1 MRSVVLVAGVP
12 QSSFG
17 ELAPVLDRQKLT
29 VIQVPSIEDAVMYA
43 RSARVELIILG
54 PEPTAIGLE
63 EVIQTIRSKSSAS
76 RNASLLVMAEP
87 ESEDNV
93 RQLIGHGVN
102 RVMLTVDPPTLVSLQ
117 VAELLEIA
125 PRASLRLSTRMLV
138 EVEDG
143 FAEALGAVVN
153 ISAAGLLLETDADLE
168 PGQHV
173 IISIDVGPQLEPVAA
188 KAEIVRKTDPER
200 EGIEGIGAQF
210 LSFAGDSQNSSR
222 PSSAMLSEFRS
233 TRCGP
238 PPSNHRTA
246 TSRRLDFYLTGFDRE
261 VVVGDTLALIQM
273 CKCVGSTHVSFRP
286 SELRERTEALALE
299 KFHNDVGHA
308 VVLTDIV
315 DRADVGV
322 VEGRSR
328 ARLAHEASEPFG
340 VTGEIPGENLDRHLT
355 IEA

>member
-29 VIQVPSIEDAVMYA
+29 VIQVPSIQDAVMYA

-54 PEPTAIGLE
+54 TEPSSMDLE
-63 EVIQTIRSKSSAS
+63 EVIQTIRAQSSAS
-76 RNASLLVMAEP
+76 RKASLLVMAEP
-87 ESEDNV
+87 ETESNV

-102 RVMLTVDPPTLVSLQ
+102 RVMRTVDPPNIVSLQ
-117 VAELLEIA
+117 VAELLEIP

-153 ISAAGLLLETDADLE
+153 ISAAGLLLETDADVE

-210 LSFAGDSQNSSR
+210 LSFAGDSQKTLDSIIGNAFHI
-222 PSSAMLSEFRS
+222 PIDEE
-233 TRCGP
+233 
-238 PPSNHRTA
+238 RTA
-246 TSRRLDFYLTGFDRE
+246 S
-261 VVVGDTLALIQM
+261 
-273 CKCVGSTHVSFRP
+273 
-286 SELRERTEALALE
+286 
-299 KFHNDVGHA
+299 
-308 VVLTDIV
+308 
-315 DRADVGV
+315 
-322 VEGRSR
+322 
-328 ARLAHEASEPFG
+328 
-340 VTGEIPGENLDRHLT
+340 
-355 IEA
+355 

>member
-1 MRSVVLVAGVP
+1 VVLVAGVP

-29 VIQVPSIEDAVMYA
+29 VIQVPSIQDAVMYA

-54 PEPTAIGLE
+54 TEPSSMDLE
-63 EVIQTIRSKSSAS
+63 EVIQTIRAQSSAS
-76 RNASLLVMAEP
+76 RKASLLVMAEP
-87 ESEDNV
+87 ETESNV

-102 RVMLTVDPPTLVSLQ
+102 RVMRTVDPPNIVSLQ
-117 VAELLEIA
+117 VAELLEIP

-153 ISAAGLLLETDADLE
+153 ISAAGLLLETDADVE

-210 LSFAGDSQNSSR
+210 LSFAGDSQKTLDSIIGKAFHI
-222 PSSAMLSEFRS
+222 PIDEK
-233 TRCGP
+233 
-238 PPSNHRTA
+238 RTA
-246 TSRRLDFYLTGFDRE
+246 S
-261 VVVGDTLALIQM
+261 
-273 CKCVGSTHVSFRP
+273 
-286 SELRERTEALALE
+286 
-299 KFHNDVGHA
+299 
-308 VVLTDIV
+308 
-315 DRADVGV
+315 
-322 VEGRSR
+322 
-328 ARLAHEASEPFG
+328 
-340 VTGEIPGENLDRHLT
+340 
-355 IEA
+355 

>member
-17 ELAPVLDRQKLT
+17 DFAPVLDRQKLT

-54 PEPTAIGLE
+54 THPTSMSLE
-63 EVIQTIRSKSSAS
+63 EVIQTIRSQSSTS

-87 ESEDNV
+87 NSEDKV

-102 RVMLTVDPPTLVSLQ
+102 RVMLTVDPPKVVSLQ

-188 KAEIVRKTDPER
+188 KAEIVRQADPKR

-210 LSFAGDSQNSSR
+210 LAFAGDSQNR
-222 PSSAMLSEFRS
+222 LETILSDTFRI
-233 TRCGP
+233 P
-238 PPSNHRTA
+238 IDEVRTA
-246 TSRRLDFYLTGFDRE
+246 S
-261 VVVGDTLALIQM
+261 
-273 CKCVGSTHVSFRP
+273 
-286 SELRERTEALALE
+286 
-299 KFHNDVGHA
+299 
-308 VVLTDIV
+308 
-315 DRADVGV
+315 
-322 VEGRSR
+322 
-328 ARLAHEASEPFG
+328 
-340 VTGEIPGENLDRHLT
+340 
-355 IEA
+355 